1 MTNRII
7 QTEDDRHMLVKLVE
21 EHKMPFTASLT
32 KGKRRSVAQNRLQR
46 QWMNE
51 ISEQLEDMTPEEVRG
66 YCKLTIGVA
75 ILKAE
80 DEAFGAAYD
89 RIVRPLPYES
99 KLDIMRL
106 PLDFPITRMMTTKQK
121 TQYLD
126 GVARHF
132 GEKGVILT
140 QPEDAT

>member
-1 MTNRII
+1 MTDRIV

-21 EHKMPFTASLT
+21 EHAMPFTVTLT

-51 ISEQLEDMTPEEVRG
+51 ISEQLDDRTPEEWRG

-75 ILKAE
+75 ILKE
-80 DEAFGAAYD
+80 ENEAFAHAYD
-89 RIVRPLPYES
+89 KIVRPLSYED
-99 KLDIMRL
+99 KLAGFML
-106 PLDFPITRMMTTKQK
+106 PLDWAVTRHMTTKQK
-121 TQYLD
+121 TKYLD